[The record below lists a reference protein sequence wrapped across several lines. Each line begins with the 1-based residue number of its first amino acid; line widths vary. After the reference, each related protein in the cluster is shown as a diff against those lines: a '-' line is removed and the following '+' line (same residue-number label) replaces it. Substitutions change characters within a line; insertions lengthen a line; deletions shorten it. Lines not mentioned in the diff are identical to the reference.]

1 MQNDMD
7 SSSDVSLRQYR
18 IFAFHDRFA
27 PSLSRFLHKTLEID
41 SEVSL
46 VSIESGCRSVDS
58 DSVLFCA
65 GKENPAAAIV
75 MPRSFI
81 LGVIDCCL
89 GNVTFTPSDK
99 TDTWSELDQEL
110 SFPFISRLFEILLG
124 FCAPSSASRFGAVS
138 VLSEDFSPDGEWYTV
153 NWNIT
158 CCNKEFPFSFL
169 LPADVAFGEET
180 FYPTEPIASQ
190 TDEDLLHYIEMRRA
204 TSEKARDTESFSSS
218 LFSADTITRI
228 RILVGSFDLD
238 RDNFCEMKPGD
249 ILTTDISADTL
260 FTLTVG
266 EKPFCHVRPGEDNGQ
281 KAVLIE
287 EIS

>member
-7 SSSDVSLRQYR
+7 SSSDVSPCQHR

-27 PSLSRFLHKTLEID
+27 PSLSRFLHKTLEIN

-46 VSIESGCRSVDS
+46 ASIEVGCRPVDS

-65 GKENPAAAIV
+65 GKENPAAAILI
-75 MPRSFI
+75 PRSFI
-81 LGVIDCCL
+81 LGVIDCYL
-89 GNVTFTPSDK
+89 GNATFTPSSK
-99 TDTWSELDQEL
+99 TDAWSELDQEL
-110 SFPFISRLFEILLG
+110 SFPFVSRLFEIILG

-158 CCNKEFPFSFL
+158 CRNETFPLSFL
-169 LPADVAFGEET
+169 LPADVAFGEEI
-180 FYPTEPIASQ
+180 FYPSEPVASQ

-204 TSEKARDTESFSSS
+204 TSEKVRDTESFFSSS
-218 LFSADTITRI
+218 FSADTVARI
-228 RILVGSFDLD
+228 RVLVGSFDLH
-238 RDNFCEMKPGD
+238 RDSFSEMKPGD
-249 ILTTDISADTL
+249 ILATDIPADAL
-260 FTLTVG
+260 FTLTVDG
-266 EKPFCHVRPGEDNGQ
+266 KPFCHVRPGEDSGQ